1 MTDTTVYPDDMYDT
15 LADHPGERPQPT
27 TVVKRD
33 AAAAAK
39 PVPATPTFEVIPP
52 VSLPDADLPLFTPTQ
67 PPAIVSA
74 SHLVDRCRQYMSAA
88 DVEKIR
94 EAYRYADAAHLGQ
107 FRKSGEPYITHPIAV
122 ASILASWKM
131 DSVTIQ
137 AGLMHDVLED
147 TGTSKQ
153 EMAEKFGVEVAD
165 VVDGVSKL
173 DKLRFS
179 SAEAAQA
186 ESFRKMLMAM
196 SRDVRVILV
205 KLADRLHNLRT
216 LGVMRPEKR
225 ARIAKETLDIYVPLA
240 HQLGLNNVFRELQ
253 ELSFANRYPLRYEIL
268 YHNVLKLRNARR
280 SILEKILAET
290 RAQLPKFNI
299 RARVIGRDKTIYGI
313 YNKMRSHHQSFSDA
327 LDIYGFRV
335 IVKTVEE
342 CYLTLCALHSLYKPV
357 HRRFKDFIA
366 IPKLNGYQSIHT
378 TVIGPNGTPIEYQ
391 IRTEDMHRVA
401 EYGILTQWLFKNDF
415 DAEDMRSRTA
425 AWLANLMEIQRN
437 SADSSEFLENIKV
450 DLFPNRLYAFTPQG
464 KIISLP
470 KGSTPVDFAYQVH
483 TDVGNHAVGC
493 KVNGEIR
500 ALSSRLSNGDMVEIQ
515 TDPDAYPSPA
525 WLESVRSGKARAEIR
540 QYLRNRLPEESIRL
554 GHEALQKEA
563 DANRFSLEAVPEVV
577 WKKLRKELEVPD
589 DNSLYSSIGLGKD
602 LPAAVLHRLVQMTH
616 ELDNEDTLHPLPAI
630 TIRGNEGVAVE
641 LSKDCHP
648 IPGDKIMGYSRTG
661 HGLVIH
667 RADCPHCRRGMKT
680 DASRWMEVQW
690 ADEQNHANH
699 AVPVDILVT
708 DQNAALGAVASTI
721 AEANSSII
729 GVVFYDKG
737 EEKYLRLTLQ
747 VRDRGHLMYV
757 IKMIKK
763 NSVVVQAKRVFEA
776 AAPHKGT
783 PKVAAV
789 PINPDAE
796 EIPH

>member
-1 MTDTTVYPDDMYDT
+1 MTDTTVYPDDMYATKDEM
-15 LADHPGERPQPT
+15 PSIRPQSGSVT
-27 TVVKRD
+27 KRE
-33 AAAAAK
+33 AAASK
-39 PVPATPTFEVIPP
+39 PVPETPTFEVPAP
-52 VSLPDADLPLFTPTQ
+52 TSLPDADLPLFTPTQ
-67 PPAIVSA
+67 PAAIVSA

-131 DSVTIQ
+131 DALTIQ

-153 EMAEKFGVEVAD
+153 EMAEKFGLDVAEL
-165 VVDGVSKL
+165 VDGVSKL

-216 LGVMRPEKR
+216 LGVMRAEKR

-253 ELSFANRYPLRYEIL
+253 ELSFANRYPRRYEIL
-268 YHNVLKLRNARR
+268 YHNVLKQRTARR
-280 SILEKILAET
+280 SVLEKILAET
-290 RAQLPKFNI
+290 RTQLAKYHI
-299 RARVIGRDKTIYGI
+299 RSRVIGRDKTIYGI
-313 YNKMRSHHQSFSDA
+313 YNKMRTQHQSFSDA

-335 IVKTVEE
+335 IVRSLED
-342 CYLTLCALHSLYKPV
+342 CYLTLCALHSLFKPV

-366 IPKLNGYQSIHT
+366 IPKMNGYQSIHT

-401 EYGILTQWLFKNDF
+401 EYGILTQWLFKNDV
-415 DAEDMRSRTA
+415 DPSDMQSRTS

-483 TDVGNHAVGC
+483 TDVGNHATGC
-493 KVNGEIR
+493 KINGEPR
-500 ALSSRLSNGDMVEIQ
+500 PLSTRLSNGDMVEIQ
-515 TDPDAYPSPA
+515 TNPSAYPSPA

-540 QYLRNRLPEESIRL
+540 QYLRTRLPEESIHL
-554 GHEALQKEA
+554 GQEALRKEA
-563 DANRFSLEAVPEVV
+563 DANRFSLEAVPEAI
-577 WKKLRKELEVPD
+577 WQKLRAELEVPD
-589 DNSLYSSIGLGKD
+589 DNSLYTSIGLGKD
-602 LPAAVLHRLVQMTH
+602 LPAAVLHRLVKMTH
-616 ELDNEDTLHPLPAI
+616 ELDSANPLHPLPAI

-648 IPGDKIMGYSRTG
+648 IPGDAIRGYSRTG

-667 RADCPHCRRGMKT
+667 RADCPHCRRGMK
-680 DASRWMEVQW
+680 AEPSRWLDVAW
-690 ADEQNHANH
+690 AEEQNHANH
-699 AVPVDILVT
+699 AVPVDILVS
-708 DQNAALGAVASTI
+708 DQNTALAAITTSI
-721 AEANSSII
+721 AEANSSIV
-729 GVVFYDKG
+729 GVVFY
-737 EEKYLRLTLQ
+737 EREAQQYLRLTLQ

-763 NSVVVQAKRVFEA
+763 NPAVLQAKRVFEA
-776 AAPHKGT
+776 GAPHK
-783 PKVAAV
+783 
-789 PINPDAE
+789 
-796 EIPH
+796 